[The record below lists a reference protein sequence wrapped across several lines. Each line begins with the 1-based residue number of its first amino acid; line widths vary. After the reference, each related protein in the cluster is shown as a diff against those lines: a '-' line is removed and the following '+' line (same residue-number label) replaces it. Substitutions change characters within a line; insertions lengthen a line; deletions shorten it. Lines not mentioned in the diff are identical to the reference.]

1 MTVPAALCW
10 PAAARTGAR
19 DALAAAGGLAGACTP
34 ERVAAKHGE
43 LPAGLRHAAPLLV
56 DVVGG
61 VLAVRRVGR
70 RRATLVAPTGRRH
83 RVRTDTVVET
93 VRNRVEAAGAGTS
106 AGLDAAFADERLRR
120 ALQSELMAGE
130 PVELGERLVPSL
142 DAPVRVLARRERVG
156 RAAAV
161 LLVAHV
167 AAYALFLATWAIV
180 GGAALSG
187 GVTPAAVAWFAGLVA
202 LLVPTQLVAT
212 WSAGATAT
220 RAGAVLKRRL
230 LGAALHQ
237 DPDSIRDRGAGRLL
251 GWVLEAEVLQTL
263 ALSGGHLGMLAVFE
277 LTAAATA
284 LAVGARP
291 GRLLLLLGLWVGA
304 TAVAGRSY
312 LRRRRT
318 WTDGR
323 LVLSERLV
331 EQLSG
336 HRTRRVQD
344 PRGRHDD
351 PVDPAGQEP
360 AARRMDRAATLLTA
374 VVPRGWTAVGVA
386 ALLVPQPPAGGP
398 IPFAVSLGGVLLAAH
413 GLRKLSL
420 GVSQLAEAAVALR
433 GVGPLVRASPRPE
446 PADPVAP
453 PHEDTGDGLAPAD
466 RPLLEARGL
475 AYRHHRKARPT
486 FEAVDLQVRRG
497 ERILLAG
504 PSGGGKSTLAAT
516 LAGLRVPQDGVL
528 HRGGL
533 GGDRLEDRQAR
544 VLLVPQFHENHVL
557 SASLAFNLL
566 LGHRWPPAPP
576 DLAEAGEV
584 CRAVGLGPVLDEMP
598 AGLQQ
603 MVGETG
609 WQLSHGE
616 RSRLAVARALL
627 QRPDLLIIDETLA
640 ALDPDAALRLL
651 DLLLDRSDALV
662 VIAHR

>member
-1 MTVPAALCW
+1 MTIPAALCW
-10 PAAARTGAR
+10 PAAACAGAR
-19 DALAAAGGLAGACTP
+19 GALAADLGLAGALTT
-34 ERVAAKHGE
+34 EQVTSRHGE
-43 LPAGLRHAAPLLV
+43 VPADLRRAAPLLV
-56 DVVGG
+56 DVDGG
-61 VLAVRRVGR
+61 VLAVRRAGR
-70 RRATLVAPTGRRH
+70 KQATLVAPTGRRH
-83 RVRTDTVVET
+83 RVRTDTVVRT

-106 AGLDAAFADERLRR
+106 AGMDAAFADDRLRR
-120 ALQSELMAGE
+120 ALESELMAGE
-130 PVELGERLVPSL
+130 PVALGERLVPSL
-142 DAPVRVLARRERVG
+142 DAPVRLLARRERVAG
-156 RAAAV
+156 AAVV

-167 AAYALFLATWAIV
+167 ATYTLFLATWAVV
-180 GGAALSG
+180 GGAALAG
-187 GVTPAAVAWFAGLVA
+187 GLTPAAVAWFAVLLA

-237 DPDSIRDRGAGRLL
+237 DPDTIRDRGAGRLL
-251 GWVLEAEVLQTL
+251 GWVLEAEALQTL
-263 ALSGGHLGMLAVFE
+263 ALSGGHLGLLAAFE
-277 LTAAATA
+277 LAAAATA

-291 GRLLLLLGLWVGA
+291 GLLLLLLGLWVGVA
-304 TAVAGRSY
+304 ALAGRSY
-312 LRRRRT
+312 LRRRT
-318 WTDGR
+318 AWTDGR
-323 LVLSERLV
+323 LALSERLV
-331 EQLSG
+331 EQVSG
-336 HRTRRVQD
+336 HRTRRAQD

-351 PVDPAGQEP
+351 PVDAAEQE
-360 AARRMDRAATLLTA
+360 ARARGMDRAATLLTA

-386 ALLVPQPPAGGP
+386 ALLLPQPPAGEP
-398 IPFAVSLGGVLLAAH
+398 IPFAVSLGGVLLAFH

-420 GVSQLAEAAVALR
+420 GVSQLAEAVVAW
-433 GVGPLVRASPRPE
+433 GVVGPLVRAPTRPDR
-446 PADPVAP
+446 ADPVASP
-453 PHEDTGDGLAPAD
+453 LETGVAPAPAAG
-466 RPLLEARGL
+466 PLLDARGL

-486 FEAVDLQVRRG
+486 FEDVDLQVWRG

-504 PSGGGKSTLAAT
+504 PSGVGKSTLAAT
-516 LAGLRVPQDGVL
+516 LAGLRAPQDGVL
-528 HRGGL
+528 HL
-533 GGDRLEDRQAR
+533 DRLDGRRGAR

-576 DLAEAGEV
+576 DLVEAEQA

-627 QRPDLLIIDETLA
+627 QRPDLLIVDETLA
-640 ALDPDAALRLL
+640 ALDPDSALRLL
-651 DLLLDRSDALV
+651 DLLLDRSDALL